1 MGVTSKNVCIIMG
14 TIQEVIL
21 FKASHFLFKKSS
33 FLFFFYL

>member
-21 FKASHFLFKKSS
+21 FKVSHFLFKKSS
-33 FLFFFYL
+33 SLFFFYL